1 MCVRGCVF
9 VGVCSWV
16 CVRGCVFVGV
26 YTHKGQLCV
35 DILFNH
41 VGTEWHHKYTSCVD
55 IVFNL

>member
-41 VGTEWHHKYTSCVD
+41 VGTEWHHKYTMS
-55 IVFNL
+55 